1 MTIFDFMNNSPILTF
16 FLLFLIC
23 NTIVRV
29 TKVLFNYHDTKEDK
43 ENKNETHDDGQ
54 NKWRCSEWN
63 E

>member
-43 ENKNETHDDGQ
+43 ENKNETHDDEQ
-54 NKWRCSEWN
+54 NK
-63 E
+63 

>member
-43 ENKNETHDDGQ
+43 ENKNETYDDGQ
-54 NKWRCSEWN
+54 NK
-63 E
+63 

>member
-23 NTIVRV
+23 NTIVRI
-29 TKVLFNYHDTKEDK
+29 TKVLFNYHDTEEDK

-54 NKWRCSEWN
+54 NK
-63 E
+63 

>member
-43 ENKNETHDDGQ
+43 ENKNETYDDGQ

-63 E
+63 G

>member
-29 TKVLFNYHDTKEDK
+29 TKVLFNYHDTEEDK

-54 NKWRCSEWN
+54 NKRRCSE
-63 E
+63 